1 MKMEYQTLLSY
12 LLGSPLK
19 KGILQRRKN
28 SIFSLLGARFMLE
41 VPISKQKQTNKAKQ
55 MLLPKTAKEI
65 YLMYKSLWHKTFKGR
80 DQRDQKIC
88 VYFTLSLI
96 SRSRVG
102 QWRVCHSDSELGGV
116 GLYLS
121 KILLWFWV
129 FGVFLWYKDL
139 FSRKVGGFLHT
150 LIQKRKAGRGQR
162 DLPTFLISD
171 TRVPA
176 VLWDSLSWT
185 PSAFWKCLIYV
196 PNTTS
201 LYKTSGFFI
210 TAHKFSNK
218 TPSLCIS
225 RQQVIAHLTG
235 PKWTI
240 RKIYSPS

>member
-55 MLLPKTAKEI
+55 TLLPKTAKEI

-80 DQRDQKIC
+80 DQRDRKIC

-129 FGVFLWYKDL
+129 FGVFLWYKDC
-139 FSRKVGGFLHT
+139 FPGRSEGSFT
-150 LIQKRKAGRGQR
+150 LWFRRQR
-162 DLPTFLISD
+162 QGEDRETFL
-171 TRVPA
+171 
-176 VLWDSLSWT
+176 LSWFRI
-185 PSAFWKCLIYV
+185 PECLLYFGIACPELHQRSGSA
-196 PNTTS
+196 
-201 LYKTSGFFI
+201 
-210 TAHKFSNK
+210 
-218 TPSLCIS
+218 
-225 RQQVIAHLTG
+225 
-235 PKWTI
+235 
-240 RKIYSPS
+240 